1 MVENRI
7 DYEAMVETALRDVV
21 RRSLRHAE
29 SMGLPGDHH
38 FYITFRTDFPGAAVP
53 NRLRASY
60 PTEMTVV
67 LQHQFW
73 GLEIDD
79 NAFSVTLSFANQL
92 ERLTVPFAA
101 ITGFADPAVK
111 FGLQFEGRDGGA
123 TRATVTPPAG
133 KAATLM
139 SRPTSDAGETPAA
152 ALPAPKEGSA
162 EIVPLDAFRKK
173 S

>member
-29 SMGLPGDHH
+29 SIGLPGDHH

-111 FGLQFEGRDGGA
+111 FGLQFEAVDVA
-123 TRATVTPPAG
+123 EETADIAAPPAPG
-133 KAATLM
+133 TVVPEG
-139 SRPTSDAGETPAA
+139 STTE
-152 ALPAPKEGSA
+152 PAPPAEGQPNVVS
-162 EIVPLDAFRKK
+162 LDAFRKK
-173 S
+173 

>member
-1 MVENRI
+1 MAENRI
-7 DYEAMVETALRDVV
+7 DYEALVETSLRDVV

-29 SMGLPGDHH
+29 SLGLPGDHH
-38 FYITFRTDFPGAAVP
+38 FYITFRTDFPGAVVP
-53 NRLRASY
+53 PRLRASY
-60 PTEMTVV
+60 PVEMTVV

-79 NAFSVTLSFANQL
+79 AAFSVTLSFANQL

-123 TRATVTPPAG
+123 TRAPVVPPAS
-133 KAATLM
+133 KAATGTT
-139 SRPTSDAGETPAA
+139 RDTAETSENPAP
-152 ALPAPKEGSA
+152 LPAQQEGSA